1 MKKSWWKI
9 LSVVCLLY
17 AFVAGM
23 LMPVPARPI
32 VNESIRN
39 LYYHVPMWFGMM
51 ILMSVSVVYSIL
63 YLRHSK
69 LSYDIKGSRFASTGM
84 LFGVLGIVTGA
95 IWANYTWG
103 QPWSNDIKQILA
115 AIALLIYAAYFILR
129 SSIDDIDKRARVSA
143 VYNIFA
149 YTMLFPTL
157 FIIPRMYESLHP
169 GGEGNPAIN
178 QNDIDPMMRIIF
190 WPAVLGWTLL
200 GVWISQLYIRI
211 QLIKDRN
218 ILNVYVYQN
227 SLAVHR
233 FFCCFTGNV
242 CTNYCCQP
250 AGRNG

>member
-9 LSVVCLLY
+9 LSVACLLY
-17 AFVAGM
+17 AFVAG
-23 LMPVPARPI
+23 LLLPVPARPI

-218 ILNVYVYQN
+218 ILN
-227 SLAVHR
+227 
-233 FFCCFTGNV
+233 G
-242 CTNYCCQP
+242 
-250 AGRNG
+250 